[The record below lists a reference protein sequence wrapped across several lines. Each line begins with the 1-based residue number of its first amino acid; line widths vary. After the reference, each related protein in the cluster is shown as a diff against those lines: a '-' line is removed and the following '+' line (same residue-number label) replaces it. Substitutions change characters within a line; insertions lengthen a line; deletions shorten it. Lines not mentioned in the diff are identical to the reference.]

1 MSHLPLSCDLFT
13 PKLEGMVIQM
23 TGVVS
28 TDGSPLPTRVAL
40 VEDDFE
46 VRSGLQLLLGNSSS
60 CVCVGA
66 FASGEEALKMLSG
79 LSVSV
84 VLMDINLPGMS
95 GIECIRRLKTLEP
108 AVQIMMLTVFEDHDR
123 IFESL
128 SAGASGYLLKQTP
141 PARLLEAIA
150 ELEQGG
156 SPMSTQIARRVV
168 EAFQHPSGSQDE
180 TSVLSPREK
189 EIIALLAKGFL
200 YKEIASR
207 LGLSV
212 ETIRTHIH
220 NIYGKLHVRTR
231 TEAVMK
237 VYGRKL

>member
-1 MSHLPLSCDLFT
+1 MMNSAQAPEKASA
-13 PKLEGMVIQM
+13 I
-23 TGVVS
+23 
-28 TDGSPLPTRVAL
+28 RVAL
-40 VEDDFE
+40 VEDDPE
-46 VRSGLQLLLGNSSS
+46 VRSGLELLVGTSSC

-66 FASGEEALKMLSG
+66 FSSGEEALQALPTINPK
-79 LSVSV
+79 V

-95 GIECIRRLKTLEP
+95 GIECIRRLKILVHG
-108 AVQIMMLTVFEDHDR
+108 VQIMMLTVFEDHDR

-141 PARLLEAIA
+141 PARLLEAIT

-156 SPMSTQIARRVV
+156 SPMSSQIARRVV
-168 EAFQHPSGSQDE
+168 EVFQRPPTSHDE
-180 TSVLSPREK
+180 AAILSPREK

-200 YKEIASR
+200 YKEIANE

-220 NIYGKLHVRTR
+220 NIYEKLHVRTR

-237 VYGRKL
+237 VYGRKIQP